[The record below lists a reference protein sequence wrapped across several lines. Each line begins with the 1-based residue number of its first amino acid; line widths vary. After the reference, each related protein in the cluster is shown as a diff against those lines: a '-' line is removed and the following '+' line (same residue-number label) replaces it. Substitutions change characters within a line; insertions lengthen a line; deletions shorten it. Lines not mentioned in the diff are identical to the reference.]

1 MWPHAKEG
9 GQPPVARRGKK
20 LALLKPQKDWGLADD
35 SVSESKDYKEETF
48 GVKLLGFGFFFFFPL
63 SNWLSSKYHLPF
75 IFQTRT
81 ERMKSTRVHEY
92 ASTAQDT
99 LTTKMSLLSRL
110 CTSDHGFWFLE
121 IFSTLPYFFV
131 LFWCFVRTRF
141 TVPHLI
147 PSMARTFLSLWKTW
161 DKQLKK
167 EKKIYFGSWF

>member
-1 MWPHAKEG
+1 MPRKADSHQWLEE
-9 GQPPVARRGKK
+9 ARNWLFLSPKRIEVLLMIAFQNPRTIKK
-20 LALLKPQKDWGLADD
+20 KPLVLSFWDL
-35 SVSESKDYKEETF
+35 
-48 GVKLLGFGFFFFFPL
+48 GFFFFFPL